1 MFFERSLLMFLIA
14 ASSTTLSA
22 LRSAVCAI
30 EVAIIVSPLL
40 IVVGGSCRKALLRR
54 FPAVAVR
61 KECRDTRLH
70 NPLHTIQNF
79 TIRQGAVQWTKNVD
93 WENKRLYDCL

>member
-1 MFFERSLLMFLIA
+1 MSEHNQKEKGAMSYTI
-14 ASSTTLSA
+14 
-22 LRSAVCAI
+22 AI

-40 IVVGGSCRKALLRR
+40 IVFGGSCRKALLRR